1 MEKDKTLRD
10 PMALQEC
17 LSDEWKSGAPESEGI
32 LCGTP
37 DLEILT
43 PIAFKWEAEEV
54 LGNYH
59 QNGRRLDDLSP
70 TDWMIENHPEVWMK
84 VVKEYWEGI
93 PLDFGNIDPDE
104 SYFIKKCFEEIDR
117 KRAQV

>member
-1 MEKDKTLRD
+1 MSIGRVEERSSGIRRNPLR
-10 PMALQEC
+10 
-17 LSDEWKSGAPESEGI
+17 
-32 LCGTP
+32 TP
-37 DLEILT
+37 DLNAEIE
-43 PIAFKWEAEEV
+43 KR
-54 LGNYH
+54 LGEYWMCGTTIPDAGN
-59 QNGRRLDDLSP
+59 LSP